1 MSPFFGSRLLYHSLF
16 LEFIVE
22 FHFKAVISVKEKV
35 DTLLVKPKH
44 AKNNR
49 RTVVISLRDEDLF
62 SVTRTLCVGC
72 NVHM

>member
-1 MSPFFGSRLLYHSLF
+1 MSPVSGSRLLYHTLF
-16 LEFIVE
+16 LEFIE

-72 NVHM
+72 SVHM